1 MHASGERVTL
11 SDVRRAYLDGEYGT
25 CLLLCDQVA
34 SQDRDVRFEI
44 AVLRARIH
52 VRVDRGERALEALR
66 NVASE
71 TLSVDQLV
79 VAQML
84 HGAAYV
90 RLGQKERGA
99 ALLREAM
106 EKARDAHAT
115 VRAEV
120 ALQLGIA
127 LFRLGSYAEADSL
140 LASVDSN
147 QDVVH
152 AHALEYRG
160 WVAHARGEFAK
171 AAQWFRETLRAL
183 MSCRRRDRYV
193 EAKALYGLT
202 AMCPELLSVEDWSR
216 IEQRVRRF
224 DWTLDGLAPWRFWIY
239 MGSSFMCEMAGDIDG
254 SRRWARR
261 AETIA
266 GTDGHRVGAL
276 CRIAAVF
283 RGLGQAEAH
292 AEFVERA
299 QAVYETLEL
308 RTLSPELQHLPLYLA
323 EEISHTEAGDV
334 AESLLAQYHDVVLS
348 ALKSSSADLEQHSG
362 MECYL
367 EGLLRLKQGDLRQA
381 VRCFTSA
388 YRTFVRRDY
397 RRRATMVAL
406 HLARLTGQ
414 PRYALYAEKALRET
428 SPDFW
433 MTRELNEI
441 RRGTGPALTETEA
454 AILRLIAHG
463 RTYKEIAASR
473 NVSVKTVGNHVA
485 ALFRKFDVHSRGEL
499 ASEAYRQHI
508 VAPDRSSRKT
518 DRIA

>member
-1 MHASGERVTL
+1 
-11 SDVRRAYLDGEYGT
+11 
-25 CLLLCDQVA
+25 
-34 SQDRDVRFEI
+34 
-44 AVLRARIH
+44 VLRARIH
-52 VRVDRGERALEALR
+52 VRVDRGDRALEALR
-66 NVASE
+66 NVAFE
-71 TLSVDQLV
+71 TLSLDQLV

-106 EKARDAHAT
+106 EKANDAHAT

-127 LFRLGSYAEADSL
+127 LFRLGSYADAEEL
-140 LASVDSN
+140 FASVDAG

-160 WVAHARGEFAK
+160 WTAHARGDFAQ

-216 IEQRVRRF
+216 IEPRVRRF
-224 DWTLDGLAPWRFWIY
+224 DWTLDGLAPWRFWVYI
-239 MGSSFMCEMAGDIDG
+239 GSSFMYEMAGDAD
-254 SRRWARR
+254 SARRWARR

-266 GTDGHRVGAL
+266 GTEGHRVAAL
-276 CRIAAVF
+276 CRLAAVF
-283 RGLGQAEAH
+283 RGLGHAPAH

-299 QAVYETLEL
+299 QALYETLDL
-308 RTLSPELQHLPLYLA
+308 RALSVDLQHLPLFLA
-323 EEISHTEAGDV
+323 EEVAYTDAYDAAEA
-334 AESLLAQYHDVVLS
+334 LLAQYRDIILS
-348 ALKSSSADLEQHSG
+348 ALKSSSGDLEQYAAKERSV
-362 MECYL
+362 
-367 EGLLRLKQGDLRQA
+367 EGALHQA
-381 VRCFTSA
+381 RGNVREAIRCLSSA

-397 RRRATMVAL
+397 RRHATLVAL
-406 HLARLTGQ
+406 HLTRLSGQ
-414 PRYALYAEKALRET
+414 SRYAIYAEKALRET
-428 SPDFW
+428 HPDFW
-433 MTRELNEI
+433 MTRDLRAL

-463 RTYKEIAASR
+463 HAYKEIAASR
-473 NVSVKTVGNHVA
+473 GVSVKTVGNHVA
-485 ALFRKFDVHSRGEL
+485 ALFRKFAVHSRGEL
-499 ASEAYRQHI
+499 ASEAFRQRI
-508 VAPDRSSRKT
+508 VALDHSPRKR